1 MTTPAPLAPVRRVLT
16 AIDREGQSYIAEDG
30 ASPAGFALPGSPF
43 RSDNMWRTA
52 AAPAP
57 VEAGDSITAHKG
69 VLPPPGGTV
78 LRVIDF
84 PLQTGSREEQAAL
97 AAQVFALLYPDAD
110 HHAGSERSAGMHTTD
125 TVDYAIVLQG
135 EIWAVMDRDE
145 TLLKAGDILV
155 QRGTAH
161 GWENRS
167 ADMARIAF
175 VLIDGTRNG
184 VTTRVTGD

>member
-1 MTTPAPLAPVRRVLT
+1 MTLAPLRQVRRVLT
-16 AIDREGQSYIAEDG
+16 AIDGEGRSHIAADG
-30 ASPAGFALPGSPF
+30 PSPAGFALPGSPF
-43 RSDNMWRTA
+43 RSDNIWRTG

-57 VEAGDSITAHKG
+57 IEAPDTIAEHKG

-84 PLQTGSREEQAAL
+84 PPQEGSRADQAAL

-125 TVDYAIVLQG
+125 TVDYAIVLAG

-145 TLLKAGDILV
+145 TLLRAGDILI
-155 QRGTAH
+155 QRGTSH
-161 GWENRS
+161 GWENRGT
-167 ADMARIAF
+167 AMARVAF
-175 VLIDGTRNG
+175 VLIDGTRDG
-184 VTTRVTGD
+184 VSGRTA